1 MAATGA
7 ADTREAFVEYLEQ
20 GLLTLNTPEIQ
31 RASVALYRLLSRGAP
46 VTTHQ
51 LAAACGL
58 SHDST
63 GRLLAEFPATSLV
76 RNMHGAVTAFG
87 GLSLSPTPHRFIA
100 GRVELHT
107 WCVLDAL
114 FLPEILG
121 KPAKLL
127 THCPASGM
135 EIAADLEPGSV
146 RSARPSGIV
155 MSILAPDRNAC
166 CANLRTAFCDRVNLF
181 SDRRAFATWAQ
192 DRAGMGSVSLSEA
205 QLLAR
210 QRNAARYPDIELAA

>member
-114 FLPEILG
+114 FLPEILRT
-121 KPAKLL
+121 PATLM
-127 THCPASGM
+127 TRCPASGA
-135 EIAADLEPGSV
+135 ELAADLLPESV
-146 RSARPSGIV
+146 QSARPSDMV
-155 MSILAPDRNAC
+155 MSILAPDRKAC
-166 CANLRTAFCDRVNLF
+166 CTDLRTAFCDRVNLF
-181 SDRRAFATWAQ
+181 RDRQAFATWAR
-192 DRAGMGSVSLSEA
+192 DRADVGCVSLSEA

-210 QRNAARYPDIELAA
+210 QRNAARYPDVELAA